1 MNLWIEWWL
10 CVRAL
15 RQGCSRNRTFMWMSV
30 VLLGMSVRSDILGV
44 SSFVRAGFLKPSCYR
59 ALLHL
64 FHSDA
69 LKLDRLLAQWV
80 RLALRLFTP
89 VAHEGYT
96 VFVADGIKAPREGR
110 KMPAVKSL
118 HQQSNNNSKPSY
130 IMGHSFQAVSLLVRG
145 IAGQH
150 FAVPLVSRICEGV
163 VFSNRDCRTLLD
175 KLTAIFLEAAG
186 PVAAPCILVADAY
199 YASRKV
205 ILPLLDAG
213 HHLVSRAKINAV
225 AWTPAPQPEKR
236 KRGRPKMYGKK
247 VVLRSL
253 FDAGA
258 FKSAPSPV
266 YGEKDVR
273 VEYLCIDLLWRPVG
287 RLVRFVLVKHPAR
300 GNIILMTT
308 LLSMHPLDVLRL
320 YALRFKIE
328 TAFRS
333 AVGTLGAYFYHFW
346 MRDMTPIRSRS
357 GNQYLHRKSDDYRNA
372 VRRKIKAYHAWVQL
386 ACIAQ
391 GLLMHLAVN
400 HHTAVWRRFRSWLRT
415 MRPDLAPSELVVSL
429 ALRQSLPE
437 FLLAGYNQSDIA
449 LFLLENADP
458 LILPEFAL
466 AS

>member
-15 RQGCSRNRTFMWMSV
+15 REGCSRNRTFMWMSV

-44 SSFVRAGFLKPSCYR
+44 TSFVRAGFLKPSCYKS
-59 ALLHL
+59 LLHL

-69 LKLDRLLAQWV
+69 LKLDRLLALWV
-80 RLALRLFTP
+80 RLAIRLFTP

-96 VFVADGIKAPREGR
+96 VLVADGIKAPREGR

-118 HQQSNNNSKPSY
+118 HQESNNNSKPSY

-163 VFSNRDCRTLLD
+163 VFSNRDRRTLLD
-175 KLTAIFLEAAG
+175 KLTAIFLEVAG

-236 KRGRPKMYGKK
+236 KRGRPRLYGEK

-253 FDAGA
+253 FDTGR
-258 FKSAPSPV
+258 FQSAPSPV
-266 YGEKDVR
+266 YGEKD
-273 VEYLCIDLLWRPVG
+273 
-287 RLVRFVLVKHPAR
+287 
-300 GNIILMTT
+300 
-308 LLSMHPLDVLRL
+308 
-320 YALRFKIE
+320 ALIE
-328 TAFRS
+328 
-333 AVGTLGAYFYHFW
+333 
-346 MRDMTPIRSRS
+346 
-357 GNQYLHRKSDDYRNA
+357 
-372 VRRKIKAYHAWVQL
+372 
-386 ACIAQ
+386 
-391 GLLMHLAVN
+391 
-400 HHTAVWRRFRSWLRT
+400 
-415 MRPDLAPSELVVSL
+415 
-429 ALRQSLPE
+429 
-437 FLLAGYNQSDIA
+437 
-449 LFLLENADP
+449 
-458 LILPEFAL
+458 
-466 AS
+466 